1 MQDSGFIQKVFKKFD
16 KLDPGK
22 IKKIMIELSTEKELY
37 RLVFE
42 SMIEGVIVTDRDN
55 KIILI
60 NRAMEEFLAIPK
72 ERAYS
77 QQLEYCNFDPEVKGL
92 LDDATEKNERIID
105 REIHLRRTNK
115 AFTLT
120 LLPLLHNDE
129 NVGNIIILVD
139 ITEKKE
145 REIQLRQ
152 AESLA
157 ALTTLSAGVA
167 HEIKNPLASIDI
179 HIQLLRKQIAKRK
192 GENVKNM
199 ENLLVIVKEEID
211 RLNSIVQDFLFAVKP
226 MNMNLSRESINEIM
240 KEMMDFLKYELQEAD
255 VSVMLEF
262 EEGLP
267 EVFVDPKYLKQAILN
282 VVKNSIEALD
292 GGGRL
297 NVKTEEAS
305 NGDVLIHIIDNGK
318 GIPEN
323 IIGKIFEPYFTTRK
337 FGTGLGLV
345 IVYKIIKELGGDI
358 KVSSKENEGTAVS
371 IKLPVLEKKKRLLT
385 YEDKDESKAVSR

>member
-105 REIHLRRTNK
+105 REIHLGRTNK

-120 LLPLLHNDE
+120 VLPLLHNDE

-179 HIQLLRKQIAKRK
+179 HIQLLRKEIAKRK
-192 GENVKNM
+192 GENIKNM

-211 RLNSIVQDFLFAVKP
+211 RLNSIVQDFLFAVRP
-226 MNMNLSRESINEIM
+226 MNMNLSRESINEII

-255 VSVMLEF
+255 ISVMLEF

-267 EVFVDPKYLKQAILN
+267 EVSVDPKYLKQALLN

-305 NGDVLIHIIDNGK
+305 DGDVLIHIIDNGK

-323 IIGKIFEPYFTTRK
+323 IMGKIFEPYFTTRN

-358 KVSSKENEGTAVS
+358 KVSSKENEGTAFS

-385 YEDKDESKAVSR
+385 YEEKDESKAVSR